1 MKIISKINFLFS
13 IKNFPILLLFFI
25 FIVYGYQINRMGIY
39 WDDWQAILLSNLDV
53 PNAFWNYYL
62 FDRPISIWTYVFPLP
77 ILQNYPVLWQIYGI
91 LARWFA
97 AFGLWVFLRV
107 MFPNRHQEIGWITL
121 LWSVYPGFFTQSVSI
136 AYCQHFITYG
146 LFNFSLA
153 VMVRSIRNE
162 RHSVKF
168 TILGVVL
175 ALLNMLTMEYFVGL
189 EFLRPVIIILLADKQ
204 VLKGAK
210 LILYTFKKWLPYIVG
225 LLIFVFYRF
234 WLLDKINNNQTGNNL
249 ELLTDLLTQPIQTSI
264 AFLQMVAQ
272 DLVYLL
278 FSVWGKT
285 VNSIEIDLQSRTYL
299 FSLFVGIVFA
309 VVFYMIISK
318 WKTKQKS
325 NDEFF
330 SKGLIFSIIAIL
342 FGGLPVWF
350 INRQVIVGLWSD
362 RFALPM
368 MLGVCVLFVFFWKAI
383 TINEKKKNIILAL
396 FLMVSISYQIRVV
409 NDFQNNWLEQ
419 ERFYWQV
426 MWRAPSIDPGTAI
439 LSPTMPF
446 GSVAEYSIWFALNAI
461 YDQNIENTTL
471 DYVYLSA
478 TRHRYNQISD
488 FAEDGI
494 ITGKLRSLFFT
505 GSTSSALVF
514 YEEPKQRCYW
524 FVNPDDA
531 YLPNLNQEEKDLFSI
546 SHLDQIDNEHRTNS
560 KIVSQLFGAEINH
573 NWCYFYQKAE
583 LAAQFENWN
592 EIGNLK
598 AGAENVG
605 EKPEHGRELFPFIQ
619 AYAHLDQ
626 WDQVKIYTLQAL
638 DLTVNLQ
645 ERTCLFLRQIDKET
659 FDTNQTEQ
667 KTEVMSYLMKTLSCN
682 IDG

>member
-1 MKIISKINFLFS
+1 
-13 IKNFPILLLFFI
+13 
-25 FIVYGYQINRMGIY
+25 
-39 WDDWQAILLSNLDV
+39 
-53 PNAFWNYYL
+53 
-62 FDRPISIWTYVFPLP
+62 
-77 ILQNYPVLWQIYGI
+77 
-91 LARWFA
+91 
-97 AFGLWVFLRV
+97 
-107 MFPNRHQEIGWITL
+107 
-121 LWSVYPGFFTQSVSI
+121 
-136 AYCQHFITYG
+136 
-146 LFNFSLA
+146 
-153 VMVRSIRNE
+153 
-162 RHSVKF
+162 
-168 TILGVVL
+168 
-175 ALLNMLTMEYFVGL
+175 
-189 EFLRPVIIILLADKQ
+189 
-204 VLKGAK
+204 
-210 LILYTFKKWLPYIVG
+210 
-225 LLIFVFYRF
+225 
-234 WLLDKINNNQTGNNL
+234 
-249 ELLTDLLTQPIQTSI
+249 
-264 AFLQMVAQ
+264 
-272 DLVYLL
+272 
-278 FSVWGKT
+278 
-285 VNSIEIDLQSRTYL
+285 
-299 FSLFVGIVFA
+299 
-309 VVFYMIISK
+309 
-318 WKTKQKS
+318 
-325 NDEFF
+325 
-330 SKGLIFSIIAIL
+330 
-342 FGGLPVWF
+342 
-350 INRQVIVGLWSD
+350 
-362 RFALPM
+362 
-368 MLGVCVLFVFFWKAI
+368 
-383 TINEKKKNIILAL
+383 
-396 FLMVSISYQIRVV
+396 
-409 NDFQNNWLEQ
+409 
-419 ERFYWQV
+419 V

-461 YDQNIENTTL
+461 YDQKIENTTL

-494 ITGKLRSLFFT
+494 ITGKLRSLSFT

-598 AGAENVG
+598 VGAENVG

-659 FDTNQTEQ
+659 FDTNQNEQ
-667 KTEVMSYLMKTLSCN
+667 KTEVMSFLRKTLSCN